1 MSAFLKLDVFR
12 SLPKDLTEP
21 TFCGGI
27 SKFILDFNQGLTTS
41 FYYSFTVS
49 MICSITLILL
59 TVTEVRNYIMPQ
71 TQSQIS
77 IQSSHEMDKF
87 KINLDIVMPRMPCD
101 VIGLNV
107 EDSMNNRVSD
117 YYGELHKHRLDKNG
131 RELSVET
138 WEEKSENRRAVADRV
153 ERELKE

>member
-1 MSAFLKLDVFR
+1 
-12 SLPKDLTEP
+12 
-21 TFCGGI
+21 
-27 SKFILDFNQGLTTS
+27 
-41 FYYSFTVS
+41 
-49 MICSITLILL
+49 
-59 TVTEVRNYIMPQ
+59 
-71 TQSQIS
+71 
-77 IQSSHEMDKF
+77 
-87 KINLDIVMPRMPCD
+87 MPCD

-131 RELSVET
+131 KELSVET

>member
-1 MSAFLKLDVFR
+1 MSL
-12 SLPKDLTEP
+12 
-21 TFCGGI
+21 
-27 SKFILDFNQGLTTS
+27 
-41 FYYSFTVS
+41 
-49 MICSITLILL
+49 ICSITLILL
-59 TVTEVRNYIMPQ
+59 TVTEVRDYIMPK

-131 RELSVET
+131 KELSVET

-153 ERELKE
+153 EKEL